1 MMARISK
8 ASLSAFVILLSLTM
22 VGEGMITVTLL
33 WTSASIGQTPLFI
46 GTVLFVMNI
55 VPFLAQFLFR
65 PLRRAIEQHPLGMI
79 IVPRMIGV
87 VAAVL
92 AGATLGVSSLSA
104 LIAIAACL
112 TFITF
117 ISQQCIETLMGQL
130 TVAGVLDAG
139 TSARL
144 SQTALQSGVFVGNAL
159 AGILIAKAGT
169 NYVFFGI
176 AVSFASSLLLL
187 FAAPSINIEKERP
200 VGATASHAAKP
211 VKWSE
216 TDHSLWL
223 LLLGM
228 GFLAVQLSGFNFFVP
243 LVFERSAELS
253 AADYGMVS
261 AAAGGGA
268 LLATFIPVSTRKYLG
283 YIACLAVVIGDMLV
297 TLPTGMILT
306 LMFAFGIGFGFNTSR
321 IQVRQAIFERLTTK
335 QESALWGGRV
345 TVTFRGVSAGA
356 PLVFGLVVADQ
367 ASATGSWILAAIGVL
382 AMGVVLPACLF
393 LSKRMHIALSPT

>member
-1 MMARISK
+1 MARMSE
-8 ASLSAFVILLSLTM
+8 ASLSVFVILLSLTM

-33 WTSASIGQTPLFI
+33 WTSASIGQSPFFI
-46 GTVLFVMNI
+46 GTILFVMNI
-55 VPFLAQFLFR
+55 VPFLAQFLFK
-65 PLRRAIEQHPLGMI
+65 PLRRAIEHHPLGMI

-87 VAAVL
+87 VATVL
-92 AGATLGVSSLSA
+92 AGATLGVSSLSS

-130 TVAGVLDAG
+130 TVAGMLDAG

-169 NYVFFGI
+169 SYVFFGI

-187 FAAPSINIEKERP
+187 LAAPSINIEQERP
-200 VGATASHAAKP
+200 AGASTPHAAKL
-211 VKWSE
+211 VKWHE
-216 TDHSLWL
+216 TDRALWL
-223 LLLGM
+223 LLIGM

-243 LVFERSAELS
+243 LVFERSTDLS

-261 AAAGGGA
+261 AAAGVGA
-268 LLATFIPVSTRKYLG
+268 LLATFIRVSTRKYLG
-283 YIACLAVVIGDMLV
+283 YIACLAVVVGDMLV
-297 TLPTGMILT
+297 TLPVGMVLT
-306 LMFAFGIGFGFNTSR
+306 LIFAFGIGFGFNTSR
-321 IQVRQAIFERLTTK
+321 IQIRQAIFERLTTK

-345 TVTFRGVSAGA
+345 TVAFRGVSAGA
-356 PLVFGLVVADQ
+356 PLFFGLLLADQ
-367 ASATGSWILAAIGVL
+367 ALVTGSWIFAAIGAL
-382 AMGVVLPACLF
+382 AMGIVLPACLF
-393 LSKRMHIALSPT
+393 LSKRTQIALSPA